1 MSDPLDTLDTTTIQ
15 TGSKSK
21 PSYANEDVLAN
32 MQKLYNEKKA
42 KSEGFLESMK
52 DASAW
57 MTPGLQGPSEAL
69 YKRDVVKQQQEK
81 DLQDLATQIGSQK
94 AQLALQQNM
103 QKAAFGDGSAAFGD
117 GSAGV
122 GAGGAGVGAG
132 GIRSII
138 QSLPPEQQQAANI
151 LLQSGRPDAIDQII
165 KMSQEFGLKKPD
177 DIKKYEYIMAQP
189 EPARSMLMRQ
199 HFPLTFEP
207 NKEIVTEGPQTGE
220 TIIKPSF
227 QQQNPPQTNVVSPVA
242 PPPPPSRT
250 LAPVTPPALPT
261 GVSSGPGPRVNP
273 QTGRTEQH
281 AGYDIPL
288 AANTPVTAKTHQ
300 LLTPVMGGKVMEVT
314 PTDSSGG
321 FGNTA
326 VIRGMDGKYYRLAHF
341 NKVNVGVGDTITPE
355 TIIGAAGNTGK
366 SRGNHLHIEEIKTKQ
381 SSEPTE
387 LRTVESKERE
397 KQFLDP
403 QLKEAGVE
411 TGKRRA
417 ILEKARSEISDNK
430 NDAKTIL
437 GVLDKSPKS
446 VGLTYGNKLTG
457 TLAEGVKFVTG
468 KDVEPILERQ
478 LTPDEIKN
486 RKIFESSANRLAL
499 AYRSSVFKGT
509 GNVSDMETKAATQA
523 SGLEAKNPAE
533 ANKYFAILYAENY
546 RAHEKLIDAWDDYQK
561 THGGAKAD
569 YGSFERTDSFK
580 NVFKEKEERLKNH
593 FPELSPSSVAFGEKQ
608 KNTGPSEDEL
618 KTWKSRYGKNPANR

>member
-103 QKAAFGDGSAAFGD
+103 QKAAFGDGSA
-117 GSAGV
+117 GV
-122 GAGGAGVGAG
+122 GAGAGGVGAG

-151 LLQSGRPDAIDQII
+151 LLQSGRPDAIDEIM
-165 KMSQEFGLKKPD
+165 KMSKEFGLKKPD

-220 TIIKPSF
+220 TIIKPSY

-355 TIIGAAGNTGK
+355 TIIGAAGNTGN
-366 SRGNHLHIEEIKTKQ
+366 SRGNHLHIEEIKAKQ

-397 KQFLDP
+397 KQFTDA

-417 ILEKARSEISDNK
+417 ALEKSRSEISDNK
-430 NDAKTIL
+430 RDALTIL
-437 GVLDKSPKS
+437 NILDKSPKS
-446 VGLTYGNKLTG
+446 VGLTYGNPLTG
-457 TLAEGVKFVTG
+457 TLSEGIKFVTG
-468 KDVEPILERQ
+468 KDIEPLLERQ
-478 LTPDEIKN
+478 MLTPEEINN
-486 RKIFESSANRLAL
+486 RKEFQSSAKKLSL

-509 GNVSDMETKAATQA
+509 GAVSDMETKAADEAT
-523 SGLEAKNPAE
+523 GLQKENPAE

-546 RAHEKLIDAWDDYQK
+546 RAHEKLINAWGDYQK
-561 THGGAKAD
+561 NNGGSKAD
-569 YGSFERTDSFK
+569 FGQFERTDGYK
-580 NVFKEKEERLKNH
+580 NIFKEKEERLERH
-593 FPELSPSSVAFGEKQ
+593 FPELSSSGIGFGEKKQ
-608 KNTGPSEDEL
+608 NTGPSETEL
-618 KTWKSRYGKNPANR
+618 KNWKNRYGPK